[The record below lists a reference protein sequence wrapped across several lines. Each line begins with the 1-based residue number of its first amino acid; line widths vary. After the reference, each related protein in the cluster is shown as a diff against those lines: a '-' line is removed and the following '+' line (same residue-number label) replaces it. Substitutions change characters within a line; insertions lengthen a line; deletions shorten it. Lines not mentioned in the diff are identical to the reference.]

1 MGGGEESMD
10 FYGADLTRVDGKSK
24 ISKNHLQY

>member
-1 MGGGEESMD
+1 MD